1 MLRPLH
7 NYTSCM
13 SADASRQD
21 TFTISDLA
29 DEFALTTRAI
39 RFYEDHGLIT
49 PARKGTRRVYAQ
61 RDRVRLKLVLRGKRL
76 GMSLA
81 EIAEILDL
89 YDADKSERSQL
100 LKFLEV
106 LEKRRALLEQQRED
120 IDAVIQEI
128 DGIVK
133 DCKRRLK
140 AV

>member
-1 MLRPLH
+1 
-7 NYTSCM
+7 M
-13 SADASRQD
+13 STDANKNNEPAAKSE

-39 RFYEDHGLIT
+39 RFYEDHGLLSPT
-49 PARKGTRRVYAQ
+49 RKGTRRVYGQ
-61 RDRVRLKLVLRGKRL
+61 RERVRLKLVLRGKRL

-100 LKFLEV
+100 LKFLES
-106 LEKRRALLEQQRED
+106 LEKRRATLELQRED
-120 IDAVIQEI
+120 IDVVLEEI
-128 DGIVK
+128 DGIMK

-140 AV
+140 SV

>member
-1 MLRPLH
+1 MTAEATPR
-7 NYTSCM
+7 
-13 SADASRQD
+13 AE

-39 RFYEDHGLIT
+39 RFYEDHGLIS
-49 PARKGTRRVYAQ
+49 PARKGTRRVYTQ
-61 RDRVRLKLVLRGKRL
+61 RERVRLKLVLRGKRL

-106 LEKRRALLEQQRED
+106 LEKRRAVLEMQRED
-120 IDAVIQEI
+120 IDVVIEEI
-128 DGIVK
+128 DGIMK

-140 AV
+140 TA

>member
-1 MLRPLH
+1 MTTEAAR
-7 NYTSCM
+7 TE
-13 SADASRQD
+13 
-21 TFTISDLA
+21 TFSISDLA

-76 GMSLA
+76 GMSLT

-106 LEKRRALLEQQRED
+106 LEKRRELLEQQRED
-120 IDAVIQEI
+120 IDVVIQEI
-128 DGIVK
+128 DGIMK

-140 AV
+140 VV